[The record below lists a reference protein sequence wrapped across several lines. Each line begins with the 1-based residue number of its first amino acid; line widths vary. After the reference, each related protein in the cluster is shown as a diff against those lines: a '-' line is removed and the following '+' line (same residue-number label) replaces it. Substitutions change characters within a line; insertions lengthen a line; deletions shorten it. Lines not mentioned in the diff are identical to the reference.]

1 MPTLVKSERGDRRRG
16 MGNGVFIAVFVV
28 VIAAVLFIFN
38 LLSGGSFLEWTN
50 LKGILAR
57 SVYPSFIAWG
67 FCFLFACGFT
77 DMSIGGVVV
86 LGSFA
91 ACIAGNSFGLPGV
104 VLGGLLVG
112 LVLIFFNFLIYTYSG
127 IPSWIAGISLAMIYE
142 AIAFLLKIS
151 KSTKA
156 LISTSLAREYR
167 VLGQLPWSL
176 ILLFIGMAVVY
187 FLYNR
192 TTVGL
197 NIRSLGGNRDVAQKL
212 GINVRRT
219 LLSVGL
225 ITGIL
230 IGVSCFLQ
238 QSYAGQTT
246 VKTGLTSINIIF
258 QPLAIYLLAQIIQK
272 RINIVICVP
281 ICAFILYSIFNL
293 LTILGVPS
301 GTLQEACLGGFIV
314 VFGVIGSRGVKGV
327 VK

>member
-1 MPTLVKSERGDRRRG
+1 MPTLEKSADAGERRG
-16 MGNGVFIAVFVV
+16 LSSGLFVVIFVV

-38 LLSGGSFLEWTN
+38 LISGGSFLEWTN

-57 SVYPSFIAWG
+57 AVYPSFIAWG

-91 ACIAGNSFGLPGV
+91 ACIAGNFFGLPGV

-112 LVLIFFNFLIYTYSG
+112 LLLIFFNFLIYTYSG

-156 LISTSLAREYR
+156 LISTSLAKEYR

-176 ILLFIGMAVVY
+176 VLLLVGMAVVY

-225 ITGIL
+225 ITGVL

-301 GTLQEACLGGFIV
+301 GTLQEACLGGFIII
-314 VFGVIGSRGVKGV
+314 FGVIGSRNVKGV

>member
-1 MPTLVKSERGDRRRG
+1 MPTLERSANAGERRG
-16 MGNGVFIAVFVV
+16 LSNGLFIGIFVL

-38 LLSGGSFLEWTN
+38 LISGGSFLEWTN

-57 SVYPSFIAWG
+57 AVYPSFIAWG

-91 ACIAGNSFGLPGV
+91 ACIAGNSYGVAGV

-112 LVLIFFNFLIYTYSG
+112 LLLIFFNFLIYTYSG

-156 LISTSLAREYR
+156 LISTSLAKEYR

-176 ILLFIGMAVVY
+176 ILLLVGMAAVY

-225 ITGIL
+225 ITGVL
-230 IGVSCFLQ
+230 IGVACFLQ

-314 VFGVIGSRGVKGV
+314 IFGVIGSRGVKGV

>member
-1 MPTLVKSERGDRRRG
+1 MPTLEKSANAGERRG
-16 MGNGVFIAVFVV
+16 LSNGLFIGIFVL

-38 LLSGGSFLEWTN
+38 LISGGSFLEWTN

-57 SVYPSFIAWG
+57 AVYPSFIAWG

-91 ACIAGNSFGLPGV
+91 ACIAGNSYGVAGV

-112 LVLIFFNFLIYTYSG
+112 LLLIFFNFLIYTYSG

-156 LISTSLAREYR
+156 LISTSLAKEYR

-176 ILLFIGMAVVY
+176 ILLLVGMAAVY

-225 ITGIL
+225 ITGVL
-230 IGVSCFLQ
+230 IGVACFLQ

-314 VFGVIGSRGVKGV
+314 IFGVIGSRGVKGV

>member
-1 MPTLVKSERGDRRRG
+1 MPTLEKSAGARERRG
-16 MGNGVFIAVFVV
+16 LSNGLFVV
-28 VIAAVLFIFN
+28 IFAAVIAAVLLIFN
-38 LLSGGSFLEWTN
+38 LISGGSFLEWTN

-57 SVYPSFIAWG
+57 AVYPSFIAWG

-104 VLGGLLVG
+104 FLGGLLVG
-112 LVLIFFNFLIYTYSG
+112 LLLIFFNFLIYTFSG

-156 LISTSLAREYR
+156 LISTSLAKEYR

-176 ILLFIGMAVVY
+176 LFLFVGMAVVY

-230 IGVSCFLQ
+230 IGVACFLQ

>member
-1 MPTLVKSERGDRRRG
+1 MPTLVKSERGEDRRG
-16 MGNGVFIAVFVV
+16 MSNGAFVAVFVV
-28 VIAAVLFIFN
+28 VVAAVLFVFN

-112 LVLIFFNFLIYTYSG
+112 LTLIFFNFLIYTYSG

-156 LISTSLAREYR
+156 LISTSLAKEYR
-167 VLGQLPWSL
+167 VLGQLPWGL
-176 ILLFIGMAVVY
+176 ILLFIGMVSISSAVNAATQISDPKSAH
-187 FLYNR
+187 FPPPP
-192 TTVGL
+192 
-197 NIRSLGGNRDVAQKL
+197 Q
-212 GINVRRT
+212 
-219 LLSVGL
+219 L
-225 ITGIL
+225 IPW
-230 IGVSCFLQ
+230 F
-238 QSYAGQTT
+238 
-246 VKTGLTSINIIF
+246 
-258 QPLAIYLLAQIIQK
+258 
-272 RINIVICVP
+272 
-281 ICAFILYSIFNL
+281 
-293 LTILGVPS
+293 
-301 GTLQEACLGGFIV
+301 
-314 VFGVIGSRGVKGV
+314 
-327 VK
+327 